1 MVPVEPTT
9 SAEDRRTDA
18 ALLLLRVVIGGIF
31 VAHGAQKLF
40 GFGLDG
46 TTAYFTKAG
55 APMPEVT
62 SVLVTALE
70 CLGGLA
76 LVLGALT
83 RLVAPLLAIDMVGAI
98 LLVHMKHGFFGG
110 MGVEFPLVLLASLLT
125 LTLAGPGAYS
135 VDSRVG
141 RRHVTV

>member
-1 MVPVEPTT
+1 MELGT
-9 SAEDRRTDA
+9 SADDRRTDA

-40 GFGLDG
+40 EFGLGG
-46 TTAYFTKAG
+46 TAAFFTKVG

-70 CLGGLA
+70 SLGGLA
-76 LVLGALT
+76 LILGALT

-98 LLVHMKHGFFGG
+98 LLVHMKYGFFGG
-110 MGVEFPLVLLASLLT
+110 MGVEFPLVLLASLLA
-125 LTLAGPGAYS
+125 LTLAGAGAYS
-135 VDSRVG
+135 LDARVG
-141 RRHVTV
+141 RDHVTV